1 MTTESQRRT
10 ISVIVPVLNEEAG
23 IEALRSKLSCLE
35 GIFGALT
42 SLEFVF
48 VDDGSTDRT
57 RERLES
63 AFGGGTSCRIVS
75 HPTNQGVGAAFRT
88 GFAHATGSIV
98 CTIDADCTYEPESL
112 KDLVNVLDST
122 GADIAVA
129 SPYHP
134 EGKIEDIVGWRI
146 FVSKVCS
153 AIYRLVS
160 PVKLYTYTSI
170 FRAYR
175 RAVTKT
181 VSFEANG
188 FVSAAEII
196 IRASQQG
203 YQVAELPMTLR
214 GRRVG
219 TSKMRILRTI
229 RTHLGMMAEVVR
241 REIKQHIAGAGEE
254 RRSTYA
260 GTASGLAAGR
270 IEPTRSA
277 ASVSLS
283 GKE

>member
-1 MTTESQRRT
+1 MKTESLKRT
-10 ISVIVPVLNEEAG
+10 ISVVVPILNEEAG
-23 IEALRSKLSCLE
+23 IDALRSKLSNLE
-35 GIFGALT
+35 GVFGSLDT
-42 SLEFVF
+42 LEFVL

-63 AFGGGTSCRIVS
+63 SFGSNTCCRIVS
-75 HPTNQGVGAAFRT
+75 HATNQGVGAAFRT

-98 CTIDADCTYEPESL
+98 CTIDADCTYEPERL
-112 KDLVNVLDST
+112 KDLVNMLDST

-153 AIYRLVS
+153 AIYRLIS

-175 RAVTKT
+175 HSVTKT

-203 YQVAELPMTLR
+203 YQVVELPLTLR
-214 GRRVG
+214 GRKVG
-219 TSKMRILRTI
+219 TSKMRVLRTI
-229 RTHLGMMAEVVR
+229 RTHLAMMAGVVSR
-241 REIKQHIAGAGEE
+241 QIQQHLPGETEE
-254 RRSTYA
+254 RRSTYVRT
-260 GTASGLAAGR
+260 GSGLATPR
-270 IEPTRSA
+270 IESA
-277 ASVSLS
+277 GSASVGLS